1 VRVNA
6 ARDSRAVLNDPPP
19 PAAPE
24 RIVYGPK
31 PLQFGDW
38 REPHADGSSPLVIL
52 LHGGAWK
59 STFNLI
65 HLGHMAIALTAEGYR
80 TFNVEFR
87 RVGDP
92 GGGWRGSFE
101 DVLAAV
107 DYILDRPDV
116 DRDRVVLAG
125 HSAGG
130 HLALLAASERKLPVI
145 AMAAGSDLEA
155 WQSDAAL
162 AFLGDPSKGAEASPR
177 NRIPLGVR
185 QIFIHGSDDDQVPAW
200 LSAAFVAAARSAGD
214 EAELVELEGAGHFDM
229 IDPQSAHWSRLVDCV
244 RSILG

>member
-1 VRVNA
+1 VSVV
-6 ARDSRAVLNDPPP
+6 RDSRAVLNDPPP

-24 RIVYGPK
+24 RLVYGPE
-31 PLQFGDW
+31 PLQFGDL
-38 REPHADGSSPLVIL
+38 RVPSADGDAPLVVL
-52 LHGGAWK
+52 VHGGAWK

-65 HLGHMAIALTAEGYR
+65 HLGHMAIALADEGYC

-92 GGGWRGSFE
+92 GGGWPGSFD

-107 DYILDRPDV
+107 DYILERPEF

-130 HLALLAASERKLPVI
+130 HLALLAGSERKLPVV

-155 WQSDAAL
+155 WQTDATL
-162 AFLGDPSKGAEASPR
+162 AFLGDRDRAAEASPR
-177 NRIPLGVR
+177 RRIPLGVR
-185 QIFIHGSDDDQVPAW
+185 QIFVHGTDDDQVPAW
-200 LSAAFVAAARSAGD
+200 LSSAYVDAARAAGD
-214 EAELVELEGAGHFDM
+214 DAELVELEGAGHFDM
-229 IDPQSAHWSRLVDCV
+229 IDPQSAHWPRLVDCV
-244 RSILG
+244 RSIFH